1 MSRIC
6 QLIDEK
12 ISNTMGLSK
21 AWRREGIEEAVKMI
35 LSENNTLF
43 QSISKNLNNY
53 PELKAAIRSI
63 LMEGTRLAWNPDQ
76 DDITQMQMYGLI
88 RNDNGA
94 VRIANRIFETRLY
107 NLFLSEEE
115 MKSNVFYSEGD
126 QARNI
131 FVEDGIVAPEDR
143 PSQEAN
149 LGGLNA
155 ELAIHRALVE
165 KCDPGMTYE
174 EIFYKLNGIIR
185 DLGFVNL
192 DYHGNLGHSI
202 EFDEW
207 DRYYLEK
214 GSTKTVREVGKPFTL
229 EPHIALPEKGHGFKR
244 ENIYYIDGNS
254 FKCL

>member
-1 MSRIC
+1 MS
-6 QLIDEK
+6 
-12 ISNTMGLSK
+12 
-21 AWRREGIEEAVKMI
+21 
-35 LSENNTLF
+35 
-43 QSISKNLNNY
+43 Y
-53 PELKAAIRSI
+53 PEKNALPQQIAREAISEMHGIIRVGMSEKEI
-63 LMEGTRLAWNPDQ
+63 ADTICEIMTNKGSQYWWYHGVGALVFLGKRTRLSMSAREYIPDP
-76 DDITQMQMYGLI
+76 DNRVAENDIITIDCSPTVDRYWGDYT
-88 RNDNGA
+88 RT
-94 VRIANRIFETRLY
+94 IF
-107 NLFLSEEE
+107 
-115 MKSNVFYSEGD
+115 
-126 QARNI
+126 I
-131 FVEDGIVAPEDR
+131 EDGIVAPEDR

-155 ELAIHRALVE
+155 ELAIHRVLVE
-165 KCDPGMTYE
+165 ECDPGMTYE
-174 EIFYKLNGIIR
+174 EIFYKLNGKIR